1 MTRPTP
7 ALNPVS
13 TGSEMKFARNPS
25 RTMRAIMSIAPTRT
39 ESVAA
44 AVNALSDESARMA
57 SPIAVA
63 HRIAIGVVVLTLSR
77 RELPSPAYTAIGTRA
92 ANSPACTGNCA
103 IVA

>member
-1 MTRPTP
+1 
-7 ALNPVS
+7 
-13 TGSEMKFARNPS
+13 
-25 RTMRAIMSIAPTRT
+25 MSIAPTRT

-44 AVNALSDESARMA
+44 AVRGLSDGSARSA

-77 RELPSPAYTAIGTRA
+77 RELPSPAYTAIGTKA

-103 IVA
+103 MVA

>member
-25 RTMRAIMSIAPTRT
+25 RTMRAIMSIAPTRK

-44 AVNALSDESARMA
+44 AVNALSDESE
-57 SPIAVA
+57 
-63 HRIAIGVVVLTLSR
+63 
-77 RELPSPAYTAIGTRA
+77 RELLQLRWH
-92 ANSPACTGNCA
+92 TGLRSE
-103 IVA
+103 